1 MTTAVRASPEPSAAS
16 LAVRDA
22 VREAAAARRPL
33 RIVGGGGWLDAGRP
47 VVQGAHALSIGD
59 DEGIVDYVPGDLT
72 LTARAG
78 TRLSTVAQVTG
89 AERQWLALDPFGSPD
104 GTVGATVATASHGP
118 LAHLFGGPRDNVIG
132 LEFVTGAGLVARG
145 GGRVVKNVAGFD
157 LTRLQTGAWGT
168 LGIITEVSFRL
179 RALPDRD
186 ETIAVAMPDEPDAL
200 AELLERARILPSAPW
215 ALELLDGT
223 LSQRLGLGAG
233 STLLVRLG
241 GNASVVAA
249 QRETFAG
256 IADTRNADAAVWARL
271 REAEPAGA
279 VVFRLSD
286 QPSRLGGTWHAATRC
301 IRPFPGAF
309 AHATVGRG
317 TVRCI
322 IPHEGV
328 EPLAS
333 DSRLPSLEAHPV
345 ARALGVTSP
354 APGRIFERL
363 PAHLWPVLA
372 PPSAVDRLSRA
383 IRDRY
388 DPHRILNTGILGECD
403 S

>member
-1 MTTAVRASPEPSAAS
+1 MTTAVRTFPEPSAES

-22 VREAAAARRPL
+22 VREAAASGTPL
-33 RIVGGGGWLDAGRP
+33 RIVGAGKWLDAGRS
-47 VVQGAHALSIGD
+47 VVQGARHISLARD
-59 DEGIVDYVPGDLT
+59 AGIVDYVPGDLT

-78 TRLSTVAQVTG
+78 TRLSTVAEVTA
-89 AERQWLALDPFGSPD
+89 AERQWLALDPLGSPE
-104 GTVGATVATASHGP
+104 GTVGATVATASRGP

-186 ETIAVAMPDEPDAL
+186 ETIAVSAPDEPDAL
-200 AELLERARILPSAPW
+200 AEQVERARVLPSAPW
-215 ALELLDGT
+215 ALELLSGA
-223 LSQRLGLGAG
+223 LAQRLGLGTG
-233 STLLVRLG
+233 TTLLVRLG

-249 QRETFAG
+249 QREAFAA
-256 IADTRNADAAVWARL
+256 IADTRDADPAIWARL

-286 QPSRLGGTWHAATRC
+286 QPSRLGATWGAATRC

-309 AHATVGRG
+309 AHATIGRG
-317 TVRCI
+317 TVRCV
-322 IPHEGV
+322 IPHHSI
-328 EPLAS
+328 EPSAS
-333 DSRLPSLEAHPV
+333 ETRLPSLEAHPV
-345 ARALGVTSP
+345 SRALGLASP
-354 APGRIFERL
+354 TAGRIFERL

-372 PPSAVDRLSRA
+372 KPSASDRLSRA

-388 DPHRILNTGILGECD
+388 DPRRILNTGILGETD